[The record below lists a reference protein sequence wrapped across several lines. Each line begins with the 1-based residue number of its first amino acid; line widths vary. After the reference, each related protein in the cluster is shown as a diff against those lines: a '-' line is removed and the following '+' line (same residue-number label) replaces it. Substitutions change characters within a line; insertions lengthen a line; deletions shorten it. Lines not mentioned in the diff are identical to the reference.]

1 MRVLITGVA
10 GFIGYHLANHLIL
23 KKIKV
28 FGLDNLNNYY
38 DVNLK
43 KKRLRNLKNKF
54 KNKFSFFKLDI
65 TNYSKIKKIFSK
77 YSFDYVV
84 HLAAQAG
91 VRFSIYSPSV
101 YHASNIDGFFNILEL
116 SREFKIKHLIF
127 ASSSSVYGDQLKFPI
142 KENFSTDF
150 PLSFYAATKKSNEIV
165 ASSYSRIY
173 NMKITGLRLFTVYG
187 PYGRPDMSPFKFVQ
201 KAIFNEKIDV
211 YNMGKHTRDFTYVD
225 DVVKIIFKILKK
237 RTNHKFK
244 LLNISSSKPIKLMGF
259 VKIIENIIGKKIK
272 KNYLKRQK
280 GDVLTT
286 FASNAKLEKIVGK
299 NYYTNINDGM
309 IKFIEWYKRHIA

>member
-10 GFIGYHLANHLIL
+10 GFIGYHLANHLIS

-28 FGLDNLNNYY
+28 VGLDNLNNYY

-43 KKRLRNLKNKF
+43 KKRLDNLKNKF
-54 KNKFSFFKLDI
+54 KNNFRFFKLDI
-65 TNYSKIKKIFSK
+65 TNYNKIKKIFSK
-77 YSFDYVV
+77 YSFDNVV

-91 VRFSIYSPSV
+91 VRFSIYSPAV
-101 YHASNIDGFFNILEL
+101 YHTSNIDGFFNILEL
-116 SREFKIKHLIF
+116 SRKFNIKHLIF

-142 KENFSTDF
+142 KENFSTDS

-187 PYGRPDMSPFKFVQ
+187 PYGRPDMSPYKFVQ
-201 KAIFNEKIDV
+201 KAIINKKIDI
-211 YNMGKHTRDFTYVD
+211 YNMGKHIRDFTYVD
-225 DVVKIIFKILKK
+225 DVTKIIFKILKK
-237 RTNHKFK
+237 QTKYKFK
-244 LLNISSSKPIKLMGF
+244 LLNISSSKPIKLMNF
-259 VKIIENIIGKKIK
+259 VKIIEDILGKKIK

-280 GDVLTT
+280 GDVLKT
-286 FASNAKLEKIVGK
+286 FASNLQLEMIFGK

-309 IKFIEWYKRHIA
+309 KKFIQWYKRYLA

>member
-77 YSFDYVV
+77 YRFDYVV

>member
-65 TNYSKIKKIFSK
+65 TNYSKIRKIFSK

-142 KENFSTDF
+142 KENFSTDS

-187 PYGRPDMSPFKFVQ
+187 PYGRPDMSPYKFVQ

-272 KNYLKRQK
+272 RNYLKRQK

-309 IKFIEWYKRHIA
+309 KKFIEWYKRHIA

>member
-10 GFIGYHLANHLIL
+10 GFIGYHLANHLIS

-28 FGLDNLNNYY
+28 VGLDNLNNYY

-43 KKRLRNLKNKF
+43 KKRLDNLKNKF
-54 KNKFSFFKLDI
+54 KNNFRFLKLDI
-65 TNYSKIKKIFSK
+65 TNYNKIKKIFSK
-77 YSFDYVV
+77 YSFDCVV

-142 KENFSTDF
+142 KENFSTDS

-187 PYGRPDMSPFKFVQ
+187 PYGRPDMSPYKFVQ

-237 RTNHKFK
+237 KTNHKFK

-286 FASNAKLEKIVGK
+286 FASNVKLERFVGK

-309 IKFIEWYKRHIA
+309 KKFIEWYKRHIA